1 MKQKNINFLGGIIS
15 RLTGRKEKEYIDSLS
30 QEKLERNIQA
40 AKARLEEG
48 NLSVCQKQE
57 YEKTLRHLEKYQ
69 K

>member
-1 MKQKNINFLGGIIS
+1 MEQKNINIIGGIIS
-15 RLTGRKEKEYIDSLS
+15 RLTRGKEEEYIDSLN

-40 AKARLEEG
+40 AKDRLEEG

-57 YEKTLRHLEKYQ
+57 YEKALRHLEKYQ

>member
-1 MKQKNINFLGGIIS
+1 MQQKNINVLGRIIS
-15 RLTGRKEKEYIDSLS
+15 GLTGRKEKEYIDSLS

-40 AKARLEEG
+40 AKDRLEEG

>member
-1 MKQKNINFLGGIIS
+1 MKRKNINVLGGIIS
-15 RLTGRKEKEYIDSLS
+15 RMAGRKEKKYIDSLN
-30 QEKLERNIQA
+30 QEKLEKNIQA
-40 AKARLEEG
+40 AKDRLEEG